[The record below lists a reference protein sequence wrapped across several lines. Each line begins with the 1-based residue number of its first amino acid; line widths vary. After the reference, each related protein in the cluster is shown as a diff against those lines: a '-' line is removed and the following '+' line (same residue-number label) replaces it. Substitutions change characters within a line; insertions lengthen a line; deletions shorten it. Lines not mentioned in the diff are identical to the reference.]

1 MWLPLRFLQGMLKN
15 KVILGSQVGEKAGLQ
30 GFQLF
35 EVLERVRLH
44 FTDVVVAQVPIQTC
58 GE

>member
-1 MWLPLRFLQGMLKN
+1 MLKN

-58 GE
+58 RE